1 VTSTA
6 AAVRRATAVG
16 SGAILLWSTLAVF
29 TTLTTGIPPLQ
40 LVAMTF
46 GVGAVLG
53 LAVTA
58 TQGRG
63 ALAVLRQPGRAW
75 VLGVGGLFGYHF
87 LYFLALKAAPPV
99 EANLLNYLWP
109 LLIVLFSA
117 LLPGERLRWWHAA
130 GAAAGLAGTALLV
143 TRGGERLSVDAA
155 ALPGYLAALGC
166 AFTWSG
172 YSVLSRRLG
181 RVPTGAVGG
190 FCLAA
195 ATLAAAGHLCFEP
208 TVAPRG
214 AQWAVILFM
223 GAGPT
228 GAAFFAWDHG
238 VKRGDIR
245 ALGGLS
251 YAAPLLSTFL
261 LVLAGRGSSTH
272 WSIWAAGA
280 LVTGGALLAARDLY
294 RRR

>member
-1 VTSTA
+1 MTSTDA
-6 AAVRRATAVG
+6 AIRRATLVG
-16 SGAILLWSTLAVF
+16 ACAILLWSTLAVF
-29 TTLTTGIPPLQ
+29 TTLTGGIPPLQ

-58 TQGRG
+58 AQGRG

-75 VLGVGGLFGYHF
+75 ALGVGGLFGYHF

-109 LLIVLFSA
+109 LLIVLFSPSCPA
-117 LLPGERLRWWHAA
+117 SGCGGGTPPGRRRAWPAPRCWSPAA
-130 GAAAGLAGTALLV
+130 GSGCPSTPPPCRGTWPRWGAP
-143 TRGGERLSVDAA
+143 S
-155 ALPGYLAALGC
+155 PGRATGAVP
-166 AFTWSG
+166 A
-172 YSVLSRRLG
+172 VG

-190 FCLAA
+190 FCLATA
-195 ATLAAAGHLCFEP
+195 ALAAAGHLCFEP

-214 AQWAVILFM
+214 AQWAVILCM

-280 LVTGGALLAARDLY
+280 LVTGGALLAARDLI